1 MFGSQMEVFPRNTGL
16 EKECENNFI
25 VRQLYSNYL
34 LFAVIYLGGAM
45 FQAVSPSVRS
55 YVRGCGTCGGETG
68 KRTRLSGV
76 LCIFPPSIIPP
87 MHHTLDSSI
96 CHWPYEILAT
106 DSFIKHNTSLFTEH
120 IHGKPC
126 IKRSDNLI
134 NTSTPTLR
142 YVLF

>member
-1 MFGSQMEVFPRNTGL
+1 MEVFPRNTGL